1 VSTVTECCQS
11 VLKSGSEK
19 HPCAVGNINEKPLG
33 ILSRSVIKILEQKN
47 RNGVRQLS
55 SALTTAGSLIIVL
68 YIEHSI
74 HEKPFSVEYL
84 KSLNSSMYTT
94 RVSRE
99 RA

>member
-1 VSTVTECCQS
+1 VSSVTECCQS
-11 VLKSGSEK
+11 VSKSGSEE

-33 ILSRSVIKILEQKN
+33 IMSRSVIKILEQKN

-55 SALTTAGSLIIVL
+55 SALITASSLTIVL

-74 HEKPFSVEYL
+74 REKPFSVEYL
-84 KSLNSSMYTT
+84 KLNSSMYTT